1 MSSVVLL
8 SLNMFVVISLINV
21 LNSRNLAYSGPAK
34 ARHNILLV
42 TRAGRLRVL
51 KWAPFVFRIIII
63 ILGVDFRSY
72 ADWFAAPS

>member
-1 MSSVVLL
+1 MS
-8 SLNMFVVISLINV
+8 FRTFNV

-42 TRAGRLRVL
+42 TRDGRLRVL

-63 ILGVDFRSY
+63 ILGSTSGLMLIGSRLPRDTFE
-72 ADWFAAPS
+72 FF